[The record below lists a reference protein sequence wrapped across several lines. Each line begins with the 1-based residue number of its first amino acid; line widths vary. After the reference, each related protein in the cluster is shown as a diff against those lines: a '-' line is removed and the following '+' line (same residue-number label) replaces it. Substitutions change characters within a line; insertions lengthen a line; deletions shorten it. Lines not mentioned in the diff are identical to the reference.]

1 MNTQDTAII
10 IILGETSSIL
20 ACIVLALL
28 IALWIKKRRYIKR
41 LSQLISS
48 ITDGEEMRRN
58 ELSTS
63 FAAIPGIQKTHLDK
77 IVEEIITQERLFY
90 GAISDAFV
98 KNDIHYFEKLDDELA
113 KVTAPYLK
121 LASVDTETSVRS
133 ENSQDS
139 NSIIA
144 ENNDDID
151 RTSLDIDSDQ
161 ENDPQ
166 FDLSASDMHP
176 DKDDDDLS
184 QGIKIAEIPEE
195 LLGTDENHNPGP
207 GDNLD
212 SSDPIIDRED

>member
-10 IILGETSSIL
+10 IILGETSAIL

-98 KNDIHYFEKLDDELA
+98 KNDIRYFEKLDSELA

-195 LLGTDENHNPGP
+195 LLGTDENHNPGS